1 LRACSIVAC
10 SFFAAAGPS
19 QRADE
24 ETHHGASLHDCDAPA
39 YDESSY
45 QKLRE
50 VFPDQSEPISIRLMF
65 ERELRDGAT
74 PEAMI
79 DAARTYNQLVDGE
92 PPDRA
97 PLETNAA
104 GVVGRWRI
112 EARAVL
118 KRRAA
123 ATMAKVATGERSA
136 AARKLRADLLEYVA
150 SAEYARACSGGVPAA
165 KDANLFGMLLASN
178 GRIPSVETLR
188 KRRAA

>member
-1 LRACSIVAC
+1 MPKAKPIASDSKKPGTPVLPNGAVRRNGEALANGQDADCGH
-10 SFFAAAGPS
+10 AASSPVRFSPLPVSA

-92 PPDRA
+92 PPGIILAEFLRDRYWRDCRA
-97 PLETNAA
+97 ISKFDALEKEAA
-104 GVVGRWRI
+104 
-112 EARAVL
+112 
-118 KRRAA
+118 
-123 ATMAKVATGERSA
+123 
-136 AARKLRADLLEYVA
+136 
-150 SAEYARACSGGVPAA
+150 
-165 KDANLFGMLLASN
+165 
-178 GRIPSVETLR
+178 
-188 KRRAA
+188 

>member
-1 LRACSIVAC
+1 MVRRSPTAKMPI
-10 SFFAAAGPS
+10 AGMQHRRLFVFRRCRS
-19 QRADE
+19 SAQRADE

-92 PPDRA
+92 PPGIILAEFLRDRYWRDCRA
-97 PLETNAA
+97 ISKFDALEKEAA
-104 GVVGRWRI
+104 
-112 EARAVL
+112 
-118 KRRAA
+118 
-123 ATMAKVATGERSA
+123 
-136 AARKLRADLLEYVA
+136 
-150 SAEYARACSGGVPAA
+150 
-165 KDANLFGMLLASN
+165 
-178 GRIPSVETLR
+178 
-188 KRRAA
+188 

>member
-10 SFFAAAGPS
+10 SFFAAA
-19 QRADE
+19 

-92 PPDRA
+92 PPGIILAEFLRDRYWRDCRA
-97 PLETNAA
+97 ISKFDALEKEAA
-104 GVVGRWRI
+104 
-112 EARAVL
+112 
-118 KRRAA
+118 
-123 ATMAKVATGERSA
+123 
-136 AARKLRADLLEYVA
+136 
-150 SAEYARACSGGVPAA
+150 
-165 KDANLFGMLLASN
+165 
-178 GRIPSVETLR
+178 
-188 KRRAA
+188 